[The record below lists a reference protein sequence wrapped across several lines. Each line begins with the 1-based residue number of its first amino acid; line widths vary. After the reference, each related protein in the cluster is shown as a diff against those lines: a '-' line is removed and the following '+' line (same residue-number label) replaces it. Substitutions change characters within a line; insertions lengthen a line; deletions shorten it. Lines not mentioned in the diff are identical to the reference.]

1 MFGTDFVLDGL
12 SLDASLSLG
21 EAFTI
26 LDREVTLSCLL
37 ADGSPFSYDLNLVNG
52 TGADFLSAGATLTIT
67 LVTATPEVI
76 LGNCNQD
83 GVVDFFDIS
92 PFIEILTSAATLEE
106 ADCNS
111 DGEVNFFDIDPF
123 VVILAGG

>member
-1 MFGTDFVLDGL
+1 M
-12 SLDASLSLG
+12 
-21 EAFTI
+21 
-26 LDREVTLSCLL
+26 TLSCLL

-76 LGNCNQD
+76 LGDCNQD